1 MGILETGFMKKIISI
16 LLLTILFVSI
26 VPITLSQ
33 EKNKQIGTNQAETNT
48 TILKEDLTKER
59 EFAEIKREKLQKT
72 DLKGE
77 ELDIFRVL
85 KKDNLQKVMGLNEEK
100 IFKFAELKEAQIKK
114 LSEIKINGL
123 RKLLSLDKE
132 TIEKI
137 GFLDKGQLEK
147 LSSLDRARLKRFS
160 ELNKDSL
167 INELQKI
174 EIKSADSKLQF
185 KKRILTEQKIMKE
198 EERFQI
204 AEQNLLELKKEL
216 DTEIT
221 LLKTAQEKNDEGAV
235 KEHSKNYLLNAADA
249 IINHL
254 EKIKSKI
261 QQSQN
266 IGEEEALELVKNIN
280 LKIDELKAAKSNAED
295 AATKEEIRL
304 AAKSINAAW
313 KRIRIKSEF
322 YVSILINR
330 KIKETI
336 ERSEQLEKKLES
348 ILTELE
354 GKDND
359 VKNIEEKLTK
369 FSEKIDE
376 ARIKFKLSQEKF
388 REAQST
394 GIKKDIE
401 LLIIGAKFLSKCS
414 RAELK
419 ESHNILTEIIKDMR
433 ALDKTINLEK
443 QRSSEQIIITE
454 EEATN
459 LNVQIEGFLKSSQQ
473 NLLYSLIK
481 NLNQTKTNTEIKI
494 EVGIEDQNLELKK
507 EVKGTLTK
515 AQKDL
520 INKLTDSLETT
531 DDKITITIESENEV
545 KQ

>member
-1 MGILETGFMKKIISI
+1 MAI
-16 LLLTILFVSI
+16 
-26 VPITLSQ
+26 SQ

-48 TILKEDLTKER
+48 NLLKENLTKER

-85 KKDNLQKVMGLNEEK
+85 EKDNLQKVMGLNEEK
-100 IFKFAELKEAQIKK
+100 IFKFAELKETQINK

-137 GFLDKGQLEK
+137 SFLDKGQLEK

-160 ELNKDSL
+160 ELDKEDL
-167 INELQKI
+167 ISEMQKI
-174 EIKSADSKLQF
+174 EIKNVDSRLQF

-204 AEQNLLELKKEL
+204 AEQNLLQLKKEM
-216 DTEIT
+216 DTEMI
-221 LLKTAQEKNDEGAV
+221 LLKTAQEKNDESAV
-235 KEHSKNYLLNAADA
+235 KERSKNYLLKAADA

-254 EKIKSKI
+254 EKIKSKL

-266 IGEEEALELVKNIN
+266 IGEEEALELVKDIN
-280 LKIDELKAAKSNAED
+280 LKITELEDAKSNAED

-313 KRIRIKSEF
+313 KRTRIKSEF
-322 YVSILINR
+322 YVSILVNR

-348 ILTELE
+348 ILTEME
-354 GKDND
+354 GKDKG
-359 VKNIEEKLTK
+359 VKNIEEKLAK

-388 REAQST
+388 KEAQST
-394 GIKKDIE
+394 GIERDIE
-401 LLIIGAKFLSKCS
+401 RLIIEAKFLSKES
-414 RAELK
+414 RTTLK
-419 ESHNILTEIIKDMR
+419 ESHNILTEIIKDIR
-433 ALDKTINLEK
+433 ALDKTINFEK
-443 QRSSEQIIITE
+443 QRSSEQIIIAE
-454 EEATN
+454 ETPN
-459 LNVQIEGFLKSSQQ
+459 LNVKIEGFLKNPQQ

-481 NLNQTKTNTEIKI
+481 NLNQTKTNAEIKI
-494 EVGIEDQNLELKK
+494 EVGIENQNLELKK
-507 EVKGTLTK
+507 EVKGILTK
-515 AQKDL
+515 TQKDL

-531 DDKITITIESENEV
+531 DDKVTIIIESENEV